1 MGRFDGRV
9 VLITGA
15 ARAQGRSHAVTLAR
29 QGADVAICD
38 IAAPMEWAPY
48 EPATPEDL
56 EETARLVRA
65 EGRRVH
71 SAQLDV
77 ADSSQVDDFVA
88 STIAELGQ
96 IDGLCAN
103 AAIYS
108 LNAIVDMDDVQWQ
121 RTIDVNL
128 TGVFNSIRAVLP
140 HMIERKTGRIV
151 AISSVG
157 GRAGF
162 TNAAHYVTTKW
173 GVIGLVKCAAA
184 EAAPH
189 GITANAICPTSVN
202 TPMILNERNY
212 RQLVPELEHPTLE
225 DALPALEAI
234 NPMPGPW
241 VDVEDVSNALA
252 FLLSDEA
259 RFISGETLGVAAGW
273 TASNAA

>member
-1 MGRFDGRV
+1 MARFDGRV

-15 ARAQGRSHAVTLAR
+15 ARGQGRDHAVTLAR

-38 IAAPMEWAPY
+38 IAGPLATAPY

-71 SAQLDV
+71 SARVDV
-77 ADSSQVDDFVA
+77 ADARAVDDFVA
-88 STIAELGQ
+88 SAIDELGHV
-96 IDGLCAN
+96 DGLCAN

-108 LNAIVDMDDVQWQ
+108 VAPIVELTDEQWR

-140 HMIERKTGRIV
+140 HMIERRAGRIV
-151 AISSVG
+151 AISSVA

-162 TNAAHYVTTKW
+162 PNSAHYVTSKW
-173 GVIGLVKCAAA
+173 GVIGLVKCTAL
-184 EAAPH
+184 EAAPY
-189 GITANAICPTSVN
+189 GITANAICPTTVN
-202 TPMILNERNY
+202 TPMVLNEANY
-212 RQLVPELEHPTLE
+212 RVFAPELAHPTL
-225 DALPALEAI
+225 DDVLPALEAL

-241 VDVEDVSNALA
+241 VEGTDVANAAA

-259 RFISGETLGVAAGW
+259 RFVSGETISVAAGW
-273 TASNAA
+273 NARNAA

>member
-29 QGADVAICD
+29 EGADVAICD
-38 IAAPMEWAPY
+38 IAAPMDWAPY

-65 EGRRVH
+65 EGGRVH
-71 SAQLDV
+71 SARVDV
-77 ADSSQVDDFVA
+77 TDSAQVDAFVA

-108 LNAIVDMDDVQWQ
+108 LDPIVDLTDEQWR

-128 TGVFNSIRAVLP
+128 TGVFLSIRAVLP
-140 HMIERKTGRIV
+140 HMIERRSGRIV
-151 AISSVG
+151 AIASIG
-157 GRAGF
+157 GRGGF
-162 TNAAHYVTTKW
+162 TNTAHYTSSKW
-173 GVIGLVKCAAA
+173 GVIGLTKCAAA
-184 EAAPH
+184 EAAPY
-189 GITANAICPTSVN
+189 GITANAVCPTTVN
-202 TPMILNERNY
+202 TPMILNERNF
-212 RQLVPELEHPTLE
+212 RHFAPDLEHPTL
-225 DALPALEAI
+225 DDVLPALEAV

-241 VDVEDVSNALA
+241 VEAQDVSNAVA
-252 FLLSDEA
+252 FLLSDDA
-259 RFISGETLGVAAGW
+259 RYVSGETLGVSMGW
-273 TASNAA
+273 TAGNSA

>member
-15 ARAQGRSHAVTLAR
+15 ARGQGRSHAVTLAR

-88 STIAELGQ
+88 ATIAELGQ

-108 LNAIVDMDDVQWQ
+108 LDAIVDMDDVQWQ

-173 GVIGLVKCAAA
+173 GVIGLVKCTAA

-273 TASNAA
+273 TAANAA

>member
-77 ADSSQVDDFVA
+77 ADSSQVDHFVA

-184 EAAPH
+184 EAAAH

>member
-1 MGRFDGRV
+1 
-9 VLITGA
+9 
-15 ARAQGRSHAVTLAR
+15 VTLAR

-38 IAAPMEWAPY
+38 IAGPLETAPY

-71 SAQLDV
+71 SARVDV
-77 ADSSQVDDFVA
+77 ADSRQVDAFVA

-108 LNAIVDMDDVQWQ
+108 LSPIVDLDDRMWQ
-121 RTIDVNL
+121 RLIDVNL
-128 TGVFNSIRAVLP
+128 TGVFNCIRAVLP
-140 HMIERKTGRIV
+140 HMIERKAGRIV
-151 AISSVG
+151 AISSVA

-162 TNAAHYVTTKW
+162 RNAAHYVTSKW
-173 GVIGLVKCAAA
+173 GVIGLVKCTAA

-189 GITANAICPTSVN
+189 GVTANAVCPTSVP
-202 TPMILNERNY
+202 TPMILNERNF
-212 RQLVPELEHPTLE
+212 REFVDSEHPTLD
-225 DALPALEAI
+225 DAMPALEAM

-241 VDVEDVSNALA
+241 VEPEDVSDAVA

-259 RFISGETLGVAAGW
+259 RFISGETLGVSMGWMAG
-273 TASNAA
+273 NAA

>member
-71 SAQLDV
+71 SARVDV
-77 ADSSQVDDFVA
+77 TDSAQVDAFVA
-88 STIAELGQ
+88 STLAELGP
-96 IDGLCAN
+96 IDGMVAN

-108 LNAIVDMDDVQWQ
+108 LDPIVEVTDEQWR

-128 TGVFNSIRAVLP
+128 TGVFLSIRAVLP
-140 HMIERKTGRIV
+140 HMIERRSGRIV
-151 AISSVG
+151 VIASIG

-162 TNAAHYVTTKW
+162 TNTAHYTSSKW
-173 GVIGLVKCAAA
+173 GTIGLMKCAAA
-184 EAAPH
+184 EAAPY
-189 GITANAICPTSVN
+189 GITVNAVCPTTVN
-202 TPMILNERNY
+202 TPMILNERNF
-212 RQLVPELEHPTLE
+212 RHFAPELEHPTLE
-225 DALPALEAI
+225 DVLPALEAV

-241 VDVEDVSNALA
+241 VEPQDVSNAVA

-259 RFISGETLGVAAGW
+259 RYVSGEALGVAMGWSAG
-273 TASNAA
+273 NAA

>member
-77 ADSSQVDDFVA
+77 ADSSQVDHFVA

>member
-9 VLITGA
+9 VCITGA
-15 ARAQGRSHAVTLAR
+15 ARAQGRAHAVTLAR

-38 IAAPMEWAPY
+38 IAAPMDWAPY

-71 SAQLDV
+71 SARVDV
-77 ADSSQVDDFVA
+77 TDSAQVDAFVA

-96 IDGLCAN
+96 IDGMVAN

-108 LNAIVDMDDVQWQ
+108 LDALVDLADDQWR

-128 TGVFNSIRAVLP
+128 TGVFLAIRAVLP
-140 HMIERKTGRIV
+140 HMISRRSGRIV
-151 AISSVG
+151 TIASIG

-162 TNAAHYVTTKW
+162 TNTAHYTTSKW
-173 GVIGLVKCAAA
+173 GVIGLTKCAAA

-189 GITANAICPTSVN
+189 GITVNAVCPTTVN
-202 TPMILNERNY
+202 TPMIRNERNF
-212 RQLVPELEHPTLE
+212 RHFAPEIEHPRL
-225 DALPALEAI
+225 DDVAPALEAV
-234 NPMPGPW
+234 NPMPGLW
-241 VDVEDVSNALA
+241 VEPEDVANTVA

-259 RFISGETLGVAAGW
+259 RYVSGEALGVAMGWSAGNV
-273 TASNAA
+273 A

>member
-15 ARAQGRSHAVTLAR
+15 ARGQGRAHAVTLAQ
-29 QGADVAICD
+29 QGADIAICD
-38 IAAPMEWAPY
+38 IAGPLATAPY
-48 EPATPEDL
+48 PPATPEDL

-71 SAQLDV
+71 SARVDV
-77 ADSSQVDDFVA
+77 ADAQAVDAFVA
-88 STIAELGQ
+88 STIDELGRV
-96 IDGLCAN
+96 DGLCAN

-108 LNAIVDMDDVQWQ
+108 VAPIVELTDAQWG

-140 HMIERKTGRIV
+140 HMIERRAGRIV
-151 AISSVG
+151 AISSVA

-162 TNAAHYVTTKW
+162 SSSAHYVTSKW
-173 GVIGLVKCAAA
+173 GVIGLIKCAAL
-184 EAAPH
+184 EAAAY
-189 GITANAICPTSVN
+189 GITANAICPTTVN
-202 TPMILNERNY
+202 TPMILNEANY
-212 RQLVPELEHPTLE
+212 RVFAPELAHPTLE
-225 DALPALEAI
+225 DVLPSLEAL

-241 VDVEDVSNALA
+241 VEAEDVSNALA

-259 RFISGETLGVAAGW
+259 RFISGETISVAAGW
-273 TASNAA
+273 NARNAA